1 MQTKSTRENQRTM
14 KTSELV
20 RRFLPYFRPYRG
32 MLALDLFC
40 AMLTTLCDLVL
51 PMIVRSITGLASGSA
66 AALTVAYVLKVGGVY
81 VLLRLVDTVANY
93 IMVARGHVMG
103 TYIER
108 DMRHALF
115 EHLQE
120 MGFAYYSNAKV
131 GQIMARITSDLFDVT
146 EFAHHCPEEFL
157 IAAIKITVPFV
168 ILLGINPVLTVI
180 IFLMLP
186 IMLVLAR
193 HFNKKMRAAFKESRH
208 QVGEINAQVEDSLLG
223 IRVVKSFANE
233 PMEIDKFDRGN
244 EEFVRIGRRKYRY
257 MAGYNTTTRSFDG
270 VMYIVVV
277 IVGALFIIDGKITAA
292 DYMAYLLY
300 ISTLLTSIRRVVDYA
315 EQFQRGMTGIE
326 RFCEI
331 MDVQPDV
338 NDAPGA
344 KELTG
349 VKGDVTFDH
358 VSFHYNDNDRTVLA
372 DINETVKAGDKIA
385 LVGPSGGGKTTFCNL
400 IPRFYDVSGGRI
412 LIDGQDIAQL
422 TQRSLRENIGM
433 VQQEVYMFSGTIYE
447 NIDLGRRLPREAIEK
462 AARCAQ
468 AEEFILTT
476 PEGYEHPVRAKAV
489 NLSGGQKQRLLIA
502 RALAGNPEILILDD
516 SSSAL
521 DYRTDAMMRSA
532 VRQEYPDT
540 TLLLVA
546 QRVSSVKNA
555 DQILVLEEGR
565 MAGLGTHEA
574 LLRDCPLYAQIAKI
588 QMGGDDDAA
597 A

>member
-1 MQTKSTRENQRTM
+1 MQTTSTRENQRTM

-51 PMIVRSITGLASGSA
+51 PMIVRSITGLASSGA

-168 ILLGINPVLTVI
+168 ILLGINPVLTLI

-270 VMYIVVV
+270 IMYIVVV

-447 NIDLGRRLPREAIEK
+447 NIAYGLPGATREQVET
-462 AARCAQ
+462 AAKQ
-468 AEEFILTT
+468 AGADGFIREL
-476 PEGYEHPVRAKAV
+476 PDGYDTYVGERGVK
-489 NLSGGQKQRLLIA
+489 LSGGQKQRISIA
-502 RALAGNPEILILDD
+502 RVFLKNPPILILDEAT
-516 SSSAL
+516 SAL
-521 DYRTDAMMRSA
+521 DNESERLVQDSLEKLSKGRTTFTIAHRL
-532 VRQEYPDT
+532 T
-540 TLLLVA
+540 TIRGA
-546 QRVSSVKNA
+546 TS
-555 DQILVLEEGR
+555 IWVLTQDGIVEK
-565 MAGLGTHEA
+565 GTHQELMA
-574 LLRDCPLYAQIAKI
+574 KKGKYYELYS
-588 QMGGDDDAA
+588 MYTEEL
-597 A
+597 